1 VGQHELKKLDYIFGG
16 YTYRVPPPGA
26 RMVNDKVEVNS
37 PFPGMMILYTLD
49 GSEPT
54 KDSKRYEM
62 LVDLKKGQII
72 KIAIFS
78 SNGRKSRTVT
88 LPAKPGELTD

>member
-1 VGQHELKKLDYIFGG
+1 
-16 YTYRVPPPGA
+16 
-26 RMVNDKVEVNS
+26 
-37 PFPGMMILYTLD
+37 MMILYTLD

-62 LVDLKKGQII
+62 PVDLKKGQII

-78 SNGRKSRTVT
+78 SNGRMSRTVT